1 MTEEKKMRYSK
12 QREMIYEYLLSTGEH
27 PSAEIIYEELKK
39 TIPALS
45 LGTVY
50 RNLKVL
56 EELGMIRKISGSGNT
71 ERYDPHVGDH
81 SHFLCTECGALHDIS
96 FTDPAAVYGSVV
108 LEPGYHMADFSL
120 TIKGLCPKCAEKKD
134 SL

>member
-50 RNLKVL
+50 RNLTVL
-56 EELGMIRKISGSGNT
+56 E
-71 ERYDPHVGDH
+71 
-81 SHFLCTECGALHDIS
+81 
-96 FTDPAAVYGSVV
+96 
-108 LEPGYHMADFSL
+108 
-120 TIKGLCPKCAEKKD
+120 
-134 SL
+134 